1 MGYLSVVVEN
11 SQRFWNWEKC
21 IDFDKNL
28 VYHSYIQGLDLLTS
42 MASYTGHEVKR
53 FNGYLI

>member
-11 SQRFWNWEKC
+11 SQRFLNWEKS

-28 VYHSYIQGLDLLTS
+28 VYHSYIQGLDLLKS
-42 MASYTGHEVKR
+42 
-53 FNGYLI
+53 